1 MSGEHE
7 KGSHGDG
14 GGEGYLKYLDGSLR
28 DEANQGRPV
37 PKTRS
42 VDIVE
47 DGTPGPGTAM
57 EFPVCCRWDAS
68 PGDGRPGLQLPGRYS
83 VVEARPGQ
91 ARLGPGEV
99 IDRDGNDV

>member
-28 DEANQGRPV
+28 DEANQGRPI
-37 PKTRS
+37 PKTPS

-57 EFPVCCRWDAS
+57 EFPVRCRC
-68 PGDGRPGLQLPGRYS
+68 QPGRWMPRAPAART
-83 VVEARPGQ
+83 VVEARPG
-91 ARLGPGEV
+91 RVRGK
-99 IDRDGNDV
+99 

>member
-37 PKTRS
+37 PKMPS

-57 EFPVCCRWDAS
+57 EIP
-68 PGDGRPGLQLPGRYS
+68 RPLQMGCQPGRWTPRAPAARTVLRS
-83 VVEARPGQ
+83 GGQTRPGQ
-91 ARLGPGEV
+91 AGSRGS
-99 IDRDGNDV
+99 D